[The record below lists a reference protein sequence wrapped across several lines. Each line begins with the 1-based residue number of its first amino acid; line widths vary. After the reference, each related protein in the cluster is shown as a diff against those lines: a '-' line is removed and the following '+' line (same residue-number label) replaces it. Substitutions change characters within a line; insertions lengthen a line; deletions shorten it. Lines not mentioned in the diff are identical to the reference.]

1 MPRGIG
7 REIARRV
14 LDRTDGR
21 PVKVVVRIGQPVEM
35 REDEWACP
43 YSISGI
49 GLHGFRR
56 SLGVDAL
63 QSLMLA
69 IEAVR
74 VTLAPHRSALTWLDG
89 EPGGIGI
96 TVSVPYAFG
105 QQLAERLE
113 ALVERETLRREDLD
127 ANLKRRARARPEA
140 TSPRQGRPW
149 R

>member
-21 PVKVVVRIGQPVEM
+21 PGKVIVTIGQPVQT

-56 SLGVDAL
+56 SFGVDAL

-74 VTLAPHRSALTWLDG
+74 ATLAPHRSTLTWLGG
-89 EPGGIGI
+89 EPGAVGI
-96 TVSVPYAFG
+96 TMSVPYNLG
-105 QQLAERLE
+105 RGLVDRLE
-113 ALVERETLRREDLD
+113 ALVERETLRHG
-127 ANLKRRARARPEA
+127 AAVRRRMRPGRAEPPE
-140 TSPRQGRPW
+140 
-149 R
+149 